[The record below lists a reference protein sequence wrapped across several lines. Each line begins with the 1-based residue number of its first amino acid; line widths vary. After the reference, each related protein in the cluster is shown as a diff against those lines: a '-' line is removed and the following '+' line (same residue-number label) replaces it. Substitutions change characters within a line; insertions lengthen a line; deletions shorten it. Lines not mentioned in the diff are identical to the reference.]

1 MGSTRVID
9 ASVSDLLGS
18 FRGAIVAAALG
29 YPDVLHVDVRGR
41 SGGCWHLVTQDAD
54 WTPADPNRLLGL
66 SLVRAD
72 LDEGTGGLRCSLS
85 DGSRLEVLP
94 AADAVAGDPPA
105 WELFSPDGVVLEFGP
120 GLRWRFGRAD
130 ELTPA

>member
-9 ASVSDLLGS
+9 ASVTDLLGS
-18 FRGAIVAAALG
+18 LKGEIIAARLT
-29 YPDVLHVDVRGR
+29 YPEVLRVQVRDLD
-41 SGGCWHLVTQDAD
+41 GGNWRLLTQDAD

-85 DGSRLEVLP
+85 DGSVLEVVP
-94 AADAVAGDPPA
+94 AADAIAGDPPA